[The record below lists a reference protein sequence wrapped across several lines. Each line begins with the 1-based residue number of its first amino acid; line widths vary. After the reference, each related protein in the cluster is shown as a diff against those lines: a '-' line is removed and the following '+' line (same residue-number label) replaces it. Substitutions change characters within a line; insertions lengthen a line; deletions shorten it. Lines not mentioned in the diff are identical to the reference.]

1 MTAEQAEAGT
11 GFQSTALESVVPGPA
26 RELELLRRVAGRLI
40 PRREASVRPKLRL
53 VVVGNGMVGQRFC
66 ERFIEL
72 GNARRYELVVLG
84 EEPLPAYDRVHLS
97 DVLSGKPVAELGFRG
112 REWYSQHGI
121 ELFLDRKVVAIDRE
135 RAVVRAHDGEEH
147 PFDRLVL
154 ATGSRAVVPSV
165 PLESGAELLTYR
177 TAADAERLAARIR
190 SSKAAEKA
198 VAVLGGGLLGI
209 EAARSFQKLG
219 CQVTILEASSQLL
232 PRQLDPEAAAELLQ
246 TLAGAGLDIRLKSRV
261 KRASRR
267 GDDTALMLED
277 GEELV
282 FGAVVASVGARAAD
296 ELMRDAGLKCALR
309 GGVEVNEKLLTGDP
323 RIFAIGE
330 CASHAAVPH
339 GLVAPGYVMA
349 DVLASTLAGQRAR
362 LGPQAAITRL
372 KLDLTEVTVIGDPI
386 AARHDRDLVWRKNG
400 VYRRILLRGR
410 RVVAALS
417 IGFWDEL
424 PVLQQLAFRGGKLSS
439 AALARFEKEGFLGAR
454 ETERG
459 ARALPDAAVVCQC
472 ANVSCGT
479 LRKAIRDGAT
489 DADAL
494 SRSTGAASL
503 CGSCRPLLIQL
514 CGKGGEPVTSSR
526 GGVLSAAAFGA
537 LLLAALTVIV
547 PRVPLSDSVLRGR
560 FDFLFTETAVKQW
573 TGFLV
578 VGVLAFGLL
587 FSLRKR
593 FVRFRWSSY
602 ASLRVVHGVMG
613 VLALL
618 GLFLHTGFR
627 LGSNLNFALA
637 VLFLVSS
644 FTGASA
650 ALVLRLEGRVARAC
664 AAALKRTHE
673 LTFYPLP
680 VLVLFHA
687 LKSYY
692 F

>member
-1 MTAEQAEAGT
+1 M
-11 GFQSTALESVVPGPA
+11 
-26 RELELLRRVAGRLI
+26 
-40 PRREASVRPKLRL
+40 
-53 VVVGNGMVGQRFC
+53 VGNGMVGQRFC

-72 GNARRYELVVLG
+72 GSASRFELVVLG

-97 DVLSGKPVAELGFRG
+97 DVLSGKSVAELGFRG
-112 REWYSQHGI
+112 RDWYSEHGI

-135 RAVVRAHDGEEH
+135 RAVVKTHDGEEH
-147 PFDRLVL
+147 HFDRLVL

-177 TAADAERLAARIR
+177 TAADAERLLERIQ

-209 EAARSFQKLG
+209 EAARSFRKLG
-219 CQVTILEASSQLL
+219 CRVTVLEASSQLL

-246 TLAGAGLDIRLKSRV
+246 TLARAGLDIRLKSRV
-261 KRASRR
+261 KRADRR
-267 GDDTALMLED
+267 GDDTALLLED

-296 ELMRDAGLKCALR
+296 EIMRDAGLRCALR
-309 GGVEVNEKLLTGDP
+309 GGVEVDEKLSTSDP

-349 DVLASTLAGQRAR
+349 DVLASTLAGRRAR
-362 LGPQAAITRL
+362 LRPQAAITRL

-386 AARHDRDLVWRKNG
+386 AARHDKDLVFRSRG
-400 VYRRILLRGR
+400 VYRRILLSGR

-424 PVLQQLAFRGGKLSS
+424 AVLQQLAVRGGKLSS
-439 AALARFEKEGFLGAR
+439 AALARFEKEGFIGAR

-479 LRKAIRDGAT
+479 LRKAIRDGVA

-494 SRSTGAASL
+494 SRSTGAGTL
-503 CGSCRPLLIQL
+503 CGSCKPLLVQL
-514 CGKGGEPVTSSR
+514 CGKGDEPATPSR
-526 GGVLSAAAFGA
+526 GRLLSAAAALA
-537 LLLAALTVIV
+537 LLFAALTAFV
-547 PRVPLSDSVLRGR
+547 PRVPLSDSVLRAR
-560 FDFLFTETAVKQW
+560 VDFLFIDTAVKQW
-573 TGFLV
+573 TGF
-578 VGVLAFGLL
+578 VLAGMIAIGLL

-593 FVRFRWSSY
+593 IARFRWSSY
-602 ASLRVVHGVMG
+602 QTLRIFHGVMG

-627 LGSNLNFALA
+627 LGSNLNQALA

-644 FTGASA
+644 FTGATA
-650 ALVLRLEGRVARAC
+650 ALALRFEGRVVRAC
-664 AAALKRTHE
+664 AAVLKRTHE
-673 LTFYPLP
+673 ITFYPLP